1 MKIINKLKGKDQYNI
16 LKIVNKSHLFR
27 RYIFLILGTL
37 TYASAYNLF
46 FYRNNLVF
54 GGASGIAIITQK
66 IIDPSIMIFI
76 LNVFLLL
83 LSLIFL
89 GKKETINSVVG
100 SILFPFFVKLTAN
113 IGNYIQ
119 IENNDMLLISIVGGV
134 IVGLAA
140 GVVFKSGFTSG
151 GTDIL
156 NQIVSKYFKISMGTS
171 LLLTD
176 GLIVLVGGFI
186 FGWTRV
192 LYALIVLY
200 IINIM
205 VDKVMLG
212 ISRNKAVYIT
222 TDKDDEI
229 CNYLLKELKLG
240 MTLIGTKG
248 GYSNKKDQIIMCVV
262 PTAKYFEVKE
272 GINQI
277 DKKAVVLVTD
287 AYQTSGIYDGNS
299 SKGSDM
305 SGIY

>member
-1 MKIINKLKGKDQYNI
+1 MKLFKKLQGKKDYKV
-16 LKIVNKSHLFR
+16 LKLVNKSHLFR
-27 RYIFLILGTL
+27 RYIFLIIGTL
-37 TYASAYNLF
+37 IYAAAYNLF
-46 FYRNNLVF
+46 FFKNNIVY

-66 IIDPSIMIFI
+66 FIDPSIMILI
-76 LNVFLLL
+76 LNVLFLL

-89 GKKETINSVVG
+89 GKRTTLDSLVG
-100 SILFPFFVKLTAN
+100 SILFPLFVRLTSN
-113 IGNYIQ
+113 IGSYIM
-119 IENNDMLLISIVGGV
+119 IENKDLLLISIVGGV
-134 IVGLAA
+134 SVGLAA
-140 GVVFKSGFTSG
+140 GIVFKSGFTSG

-156 NQIVSKYFKISMGTS
+156 NQLVAKYFKVSMGTA

-176 GLIVLVGGFI
+176 GFIVLAGGFI
-186 FGWTRV
+186 FGWTKV

-229 CNYLLKELKLG
+229 CNYLMHELKLG
-240 MTLIGTKG
+240 VTLINTKG
-248 GYSNKKDQIIMCVV
+248 GYTNKRDQIIMCVV
-262 PTAKYFEVKE
+262 PTGDYFKVKE
-272 GINQI
+272 GINHI
-277 DKKAVVLVTD
+277 DKDAVVLVTD
-287 AYQTSGIYDGNS
+287 AYQTSGTYDGNS